1 MYRRILTCMRREWA
15 RGGRGFERKLLAH
28 ASVQEENASEHK
40 TNLKG
45 ILPREASLA
54 NHFSESITVGQ
65 YQILCVKSFVC
76 VLVCGCGCSVVPSRV
91 RGQCLFALFYA
102 QPLGPRGTAHKCRG
116 DLPSERRMI
125 TTSPARMLRPSRM
138 NSVPSVHVLGIG
150 EPISVG
156 FRTAFMPIPATPV
169 GATSGDLRS
178 LTNEV
183 SLALPVVC
191 GADPV
196 KAERPGSDG
205 TLNACAFGASKPRMT
220 AEARNQTAQTA
231 WRRLED
237 AMVAAPAVSTRA
249 ASARGCLR
257 LPETRTAR
265 GFAAAVRYKVF

>member
-1 MYRRILTCMRREWA
+1 MCRRILTWMRREWA

-54 NHFSESITVGQ
+54 NHFSEPIAVGE

-76 VLVCGCGCSVVPSRV
+76 VLVCWCGRSVVPARV

-125 TTSPARMLRPSRM
+125 TRSPARMLRPSRM

-183 SLALPVVC
+183 SLALPVIC

-231 WRRLED
+231 LRRPDD

-257 LPETRTAR
+257 LPATRSQRLR
-265 GFAAAVRYKVF
+265 GGREL